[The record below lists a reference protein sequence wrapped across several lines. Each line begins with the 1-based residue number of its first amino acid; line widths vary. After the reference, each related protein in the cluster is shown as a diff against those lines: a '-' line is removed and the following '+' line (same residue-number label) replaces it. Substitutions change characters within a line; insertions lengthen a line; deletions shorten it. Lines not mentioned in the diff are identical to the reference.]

1 LVLGE
6 VRVSHKLV
14 GCIFSKLREI
24 AIKAGCACAQVA
36 TFITLASGMPFF
48 LTESALEKPRF
59 GEYFRLRFG
68 FDILKWL
75 VLLMLPL
82 FFAVGLGLV
91 LYEIYYELST
101 TSGKGKRFQTL
112 LASLRV
118 PGARRTVA
126 EVKIIYET
134 IVETNFLKP
143 YPYSKLATICRA
155 CELLELK
162 PQETMFSEGDVGDHF
177 FVLIKGT
184 VDVYIKEKTPPY
196 TPKCVNTHHDR
207 GSFGELALLQVLT
220 SE

>member
-1 LVLGE
+1 
-6 VRVSHKLV
+6 
-14 GCIFSKLREI
+14 
-24 AIKAGCACAQVA
+24 
-36 TFITLASGMPFF
+36 
-48 LTESALEKPRF
+48 
-59 GEYFRLRFG
+59 
-68 FDILKWL
+68 
-75 VLLMLPL
+75 MLPL

-134 IVETNFLKP
+134 IVETDFLKP

-162 PQETMFSEGDVGDHF
+162 PQETMFSEGDVGNHF

-184 VDVYIKEKTPPY
+184 VDVYVKEKTPPY

-207 GSFGELALLQVLT
+207 GSFGELALLQVLAPLIACALVHSPASARAACKPRVFVALCRIQASAPHLSSPRRRRSSSPST
-220 SE
+220 AMHSSI

>member
-1 LVLGE
+1 
-6 VRVSHKLV
+6 V
-14 GCIFSKLREI
+14 G
-24 AIKAGCACAQVA
+24 AQAA
-36 TFITLASGMPFF
+36 TFILLASGMPFF

-75 VLLMLPL
+75 VLIMLPL
-82 FFAVGLGLV
+82 FFAVGIGLV

-101 TSGKGKRFQTL
+101 TSGKGKRFQKL
-112 LASLRV
+112 LTALRVCPRV
-118 PGARRTVA
+118 PGARRTA
-126 EVKIIYET
+126 ADLKLIYET
-134 IVETNFLKP
+134 IVETDFLKP

-162 PQETMFSEGDVGDHF
+162 PQETLFSEGEIGDHF

-184 VDVYIKEKTPPY
+184 VDVYVKEKTPPY

-207 GSFGELALLQVLT
+207 GSFGELALLQVLA

>member
-1 LVLGE
+1 
-6 VRVSHKLV
+6 
-14 GCIFSKLREI
+14 
-24 AIKAGCACAQVA
+24 
-36 TFITLASGMPFF
+36 MPFF

-75 VLLMLPL
+75 VLIMLPL
-82 FFAVGLGLV
+82 FFAVGIGLV

-101 TSGKGKRFQTL
+101 TSGKGKRFQKL
-112 LASLRV
+112 LTALRVCPRV
-118 PGARRTVA
+118 PGARRTA
-126 EVKIIYET
+126 ADLKLIYET
-134 IVETNFLKP
+134 IVETDFLKP

-155 CELLELK
+155 CELLELQ
-162 PQETMFSEGDVGDHF
+162 PQETLFSEGDIGDHF

-196 TPKCVNTHHDR
+196 TPKCVNTHHDH
-207 GSFGELALLQVLT
+207 GSFGELALLQVLA